1 MAIPPFPSQDLAKLV
16 LGYLIEEQLMTAYD
30 EFLHQSPFLDAE
42 KNEFDRI
49 AMQPLRHLLGE
60 YRAVKIYVES
70 CKPIA
75 LRRRLFQCPNLLE
88 VVKLLVQYVDVKRV
102 QEDLCRDQV
111 SADSQEPTSRT
122 GCEACLSLKL
132 ESCVCNNRRRKV
144 SSTSINN
151 SESVE
156 AGRTIATNT
165 LSDLSGNQ
173 NLDNRHVEVTASHT
187 NQSNTISQ
195 QELLPGGYPGAGAP
209 NVDQNSIMPNL
220 NLQPNPS
227 ITITQPPNVTGN
239 ATAMECSQNIA
250 EFNTVLNQVYN
261 KTNVMGGLRD
271 NNSMMSTDTTNNNR
285 IPNCQPESFQ
295 DFSTG
300 VRGPGASSTH
310 INVPDSSTTENL
322 TVPLSHPDTE
332 QTISNKRIVKKF
344 QKRSCAFRVGN
355 VKHDV
360 TEITSEVIDVDD
372 DTSPNPKLG
381 EQKVT
386 ILSNVKV
393 GNDEGLIKMSK
404 NATSTPL
411 LQFQTICL
419 NGTPIFKPKS
429 VEQRMIYTK
438 DEIMAMPTLILV
450 PASGPSNT
458 APTVC
463 QPQTISAQSSNITT
477 STTSAPPTL
486 TPLTVDVSNS
496 TSATC
501 NVSNAHKPE
510 KTTAQDTT
518 SQSGLVKTVESLR
531 NASVPKDNTVPGS
544 SSTSTPQGLPPMRKS
559 SSTPRRTISH
569 VRVLDFTTPR
579 RILNE
584 AISENPNEEAESDK
598 PVEIMISKSPNVSF
612 PRNSIILD
620 NIGQSDTTVDADK
633 INESESNGSVK
644 KKIVESKKRDWD
656 ADLRALVAGSQQPLK
671 QRIPLTSPKSKPK
684 KKTIKKTTVE
694 KENIKNKTIINT
706 AEKTR
711 KKSSVKN
718 SDSVNN
724 KLSKKKDKPESVARP
739 EENVPSPTVSPIG
752 IMQYA
757 QEKPAFEPEKVKDKS
772 NDEEHIVT
780 PEVERLSLRNEIGG
794 KLNISD
800 ILETPYKQALYEIQ
814 METPR
819 FLGPDIPDDP
829 MSDIKIT
836 DIPTPRFLTS
846 NTPFTP
852 KPKQAT
858 PSSYSS
864 RPTDYSSGGS
874 YYKPDDQ
881 DYLRIVDDTI
891 CPVTSTHS
899 KDNSKETVT
908 ESTAESDLKDNKP
921 KRSNRSRP
929 VRQCTKNVSYY
940 NSPMTTKSMNSN
952 KKDDVLSCSDSAS
965 ANSSFENAVKE
976 DVHAPRSERK
986 HATKSENRSKLSL
999 SKKRSPL
1006 KKVTQKSFMKIKP
1019 RHTPT
1024 KDSSRKSNR
1033 KSSESSQVTLKG
1045 KPRMRTS
1052 CKVPGTSPHAAAA
1065 PTKRR
1070 RKSATPR
1077 KLHRTE
1083 FKSSDHDSPEAVS
1096 TEKPKSEIQN
1106 SSVSCVQDSDT
1117 EQLPLRWSDDGSQ
1130 ESRAQGETESNRKN
1144 EDEISKIKEY
1154 IDKTMN
1160 SSHKDNEMS
1169 QIKEYIENTM
1179 VSSYKEN
1186 EGSLQNDLI
1195 KRGFDIETAKK
1206 IERDLL
1212 STPVPENRTN
1222 LPLTV
1227 DEERSKRILERP
1239 AESESTLPKN
1249 VISEEEYLEE
1259 DFSVYD
1265 CKEGSA
1271 NYLIVQ
1277 HDGIARPAIPP
1288 EEDPKLKD
1296 KFSLEIC
1303 IDDGDVVRL
1312 RASSYNILMDED
1324 FQDLGETIKET
1335 EMAVSSISNIDRLYT
1350 PMKDHIRAQCY
1361 SIFDSTLTSIDTPL
1375 KADSPSRIQNTI
1387 SVTIEDDPEEI
1398 PELREKTENRKRKR
1412 LRCSSASDESV
1423 TDNKRVKPD
1432 THMILTKDLKNMD
1445 IEVLLA
1451 KLHGST
1457 KN

>member
-16 LGYLIEEQLMTAYD
+16 LGYLIEEQLMTTYD
-30 EFLHQSPFLDAE
+30 EFLHQSPYLDAE

-75 LRRRLFQCPNLLE
+75 LRRKLFQCPNLLE

-102 QEDLCRDQV
+102 QEDLCRDHV
-111 SADSQEPTSRT
+111 SADSQEPTSRM

-132 ESCVCNNRRRKV
+132 ESCVCSNRRRNV
-144 SSTSINN
+144 SSTSVNN

-156 AGRTIATNT
+156 AGRTITTNI
-165 LSDLSGNQ
+165 LPDLSGNQ
-173 NLDNRHVEVTASHT
+173 NLDNRHVGLSASHT

-195 QELLPGGYPGAGAP
+195 QELLPGGYPGVGAP
-209 NVDQNSIMPNL
+209 NVDQNSIMPSL
-220 NLQPNPS
+220 HLQPNPPPP
-227 ITITQPPNVTGN
+227 QPPNVTGN
-239 ATAMECSQNIA
+239 ATALECSQNIA

-261 KTNVMGGLRD
+261 KSNVMGGLRD
-271 NNSMMSTDTTNNNR
+271 NSMMSTETTNNNR

-310 INVPDSSTTENL
+310 VNVPDSSTTENV
-322 TVPLSHPDTE
+322 TVPLSYPETE
-332 QTISNKRIVKKF
+332 QSMSNKRTVKKI
-344 QKRSCAFRVGN
+344 QKRTCAFRVGN

-360 TEITSEVIDVDD
+360 TEITSEVIDDD
-372 DTSPNPKLG
+372 DTSPKPKPE
-381 EQKVT
+381 EQRVT

-393 GNDEGLIKMSK
+393 GNDDRLIKMPK

-419 NGTPIFKPKS
+419 NGTPIFRPKS
-429 VEQRMIYTK
+429 VEQKLIYTK
-438 DEIMAMPTLILV
+438 DEIMAMPTLIIV
-450 PASGPSNT
+450 PASGPSKT

-463 QPQTISAQSSNITT
+463 QVQTMSAQSSNITT
-477 STTSAPPTL
+477 STTSAPPSL

-496 TSATC
+496 TSAMC
-501 NVSNAHKPE
+501 NVPNAHKPQE
-510 KTTAQDTT
+510 TSAQDTT
-518 SQSGLVKTVESLR
+518 SQSGIVKTVESLR
-531 NASVPKDNTVPGS
+531 NASVPKDNTIPGS

-559 SSTPRRTISH
+559 SSTPRRTTSH

-598 PVEIMISKSPNVSF
+598 PVEVMISKSPNVSF
-612 PRNSIILD
+612 PRGSIVLD

-633 INESESNGSVK
+633 INESEANKSVK

-656 ADLRALVAGSQQPLK
+656 ADLRALVAGSQQPLR
-671 QRIPLTSPKSKPK
+671 QRIPSPSPKSKPK
-684 KKTIKKTTVE
+684 QKTIKKTTVE
-694 KENIKNKTIINT
+694 KENVKNKTIVNT
-706 AEKTR
+706 TENTR

-718 SDSVNN
+718 NDSVKN
-724 KLSKKKDKPESVARP
+724 KLSKKKDKLETVERP

-757 QEKPAFEPEKVKDKS
+757 REKTAHEPEKVKDKS

-881 DYLRIVDDTI
+881 DYLRIVDDTV

-899 KDNSKETVT
+899 KDNSKET
-908 ESTAESDLKDNKP
+908 ESIVEPDLKDNKP
-921 KRSNRSRP
+921 RRSNRSRP

-940 NSPMTTKSMNSN
+940 NSPMPTKNTKSN
-952 KKDDVLSCSDSAS
+952 KKDDASSCSDSAS
-965 ANSSFENAVKE
+965 ADSLFDNAVNE
-976 DVHAPRSERK
+976 DVPTTRSERK
-986 HATKSENRSKLSL
+986 HTTKSENRSKLSL

-1006 KKVTQKSFMKIKP
+1006 KKVTQKPFMKIKP

-1033 KSSESSQVTLKG
+1033 KSSESSQVTLKA

-1052 CKVPGTSPHAAAA
+1052 SKVSGTSPHVAAVL
-1065 PTKRR
+1065 TKRR

-1096 TEKPKSEIQN
+1096 TEKPKSEIQT
-1106 SSVSCVQDSDT
+1106 SSVPCVQDSDT

-1130 ESRAQGETESNRKN
+1130 ESRAQGETESNREN
-1144 EDEISKIKEY
+1144 EDEISKIKAY
-1154 IDKTMN
+1154 IDKTMD

-1212 STPVPENRTN
+1212 STPIPEDRSN
-1222 LPLTV
+1222 LPSIV
-1227 DEERSKRILERP
+1227 DEERSNRILERP
-1239 AESESTLPKN
+1239 VESERTSSKN
-1249 VISEEEYLEE
+1249 VINDEDYLEE
-1259 DFSVYD
+1259 DFSVHD

-1288 EEDPKLKD
+1288 EEDPKLKE
-1296 KFSLEIC
+1296 KFSMEIC

-1335 EMAVSSISNIDRLYT
+1335 EMAVSSISNMDRLYT

-1375 KADSPSRIQNTI
+1375 KADSPSRTQNTI
-1387 SVTIEDDPEEI
+1387 CVTIEEEDPEEI
-1398 PELREKTENRKRKR
+1398 PEQREKTENRKRKR

-1423 TDNKRVKPD
+1423 TDHKRVKPD

-1445 IEVLLA
+1445 IEVLLT

-1457 KN
+1457 TN

>member
-30 EFLHQSPFLDAE
+30 EFLHQSPYLDAE

-88 VVKLLVQYVDVKRV
+88 VVKLLIQYVDVKRV
-102 QEDLCRDQV
+102 QEDLCRDHI

-132 ESCVCNNRRRKV
+132 ESCVCSNRRRKV

-151 SESVE
+151 SESVQP
-156 AGRTIATNT
+156 GQTNATNV

-173 NLDNRHVEVTASHT
+173 NLDNRNVGGTANHT
-187 NQSNTISQ
+187 NPSNIVSQ
-195 QELLPGGYPGAGAP
+195 QEIQTGDYPGVAAP
-209 NVDQNSIMPNL
+209 NVDHNSIMPSL
-220 NLQPNPS
+220 HLQPNPD
-227 ITITQPPNVTGN
+227 ITTTHPPNVSSN
-239 ATAMECSQNIA
+239 ATALECSQNIA
-250 EFNTVLNQVYN
+250 EFNTVLDQVYN
-261 KTNVMGGLRD
+261 KSNVMGSLRD
-271 NNSMMSTDTTNNNR
+271 NNSMMSTETTNNNR

-300 VRGPGASSTH
+300 VRGPGEPPV
-310 INVPDSSTTENL
+310 NVPDSSTTENIN
-322 TVPLSHPDTE
+322 VSLSHSDTE
-332 QTISNKRIVKKF
+332 PTTSNKRTVKTF

-355 VKHDV
+355 MKHDV
-360 TEITSEVIDVDD
+360 TEITSEVIDIDD
-372 DTSPNPKLG
+372 DTPPYPRP
-381 EQKVT
+381 EDQKVT

-393 GNDEGLIKMSK
+393 GSDERLIKMPK

-419 NGTPIFKPKS
+419 NGTPIFRPKTA
-429 VEQRMIYTK
+429 EQKLIYTK
-438 DEIMAMPTLILV
+438 DEIMAMPTLIIV
-450 PASGPSNT
+450 PASGPSKT
-458 APTVC
+458 APTGC
-463 QPQTISAQSSNITT
+463 QAPTISAQSSNITT
-477 STTSAPPTL
+477 STTSVPPPL

-496 TSATC
+496 SSVTC
-501 NVSNAHKPE
+501 NVPNIHKPHE
-510 KTTAQDTT
+510 NIVQDTT
-518 SQSGLVKTVESLR
+518 SHPGLVKTVETLK
-531 NASVPKDNTVPGS
+531 NATSVPKDNTIPGS
-544 SSTSTPQGLPPMRKS
+544 SSTSTPQGLPPTRKS
-559 SSTPRRTISH
+559 SSTPRRQTSH

-584 AISENPNEEAESDK
+584 AISENPNEEAASDK
-598 PVEIMISKSPNVSF
+598 HVEVMISKSPNVSF
-612 PRNSIILD
+612 PRGSVVLD
-620 NIGQSDTTVDADK
+620 NIRQSDTSVDADK
-633 INESESNGSVK
+633 MNESKTSEANKIVTK
-644 KKIVESKKRDWD
+644 KVESKKRDWD
-656 ADLRALVAGSQQPLK
+656 ADLRALVAGSQQPMK
-671 QRIPLTSPKSKPK
+671 QRMPPLSPKSKPK
-684 KKTIKKTTVE
+684 QKTKKTVLE
-694 KENIKNKTIINT
+694 KENVKNKSTVST
-706 AEKTR
+706 TEKTR

-718 SDSVNN
+718 KDSANS
-724 KLSKKKDKPESVARP
+724 KPSKKKDKPELAERP
-739 EENVPSPTVSPIG
+739 EQNVPSPTVSPIG

-757 QEKPAFEPEKVKDKS
+757 REKNACEPEKVKDKS
-772 NDEEHIVT
+772 NDEDHIVT
-780 PEVERLSLRNEIGG
+780 PEIERLSLRNEIGG

-819 FLGPDIPDDP
+819 FLGPDLPDDP

-881 DYLRIVDDTI
+881 DYLRIVDDAI

-899 KDNSKETVT
+899 KDNSKEKVP
-908 ESTAESDLKDNKP
+908 ESTAGPDPKDKQTR
-921 KRSNRSRP
+921 RSSRSRP

-940 NSPMTTKSMNSN
+940 NSPFNTKITNSN
-952 KKDDVLSCSDSAS
+952 KKDDVSSCSDSVS
-965 ANSSFENAVKE
+965 ANSSFDNAVKE
-976 DVHAPRSERK
+976 DVPTPRTERR
-986 HATKSENRSKLSL
+986 HSTKSENRNKLNL

-1006 KKVTQKSFMKIKP
+1006 KKVTQKPFMKIKP

-1033 KSSESSQVTLKG
+1033 KSSESSQISSKG
-1045 KPRMRTS
+1045 SRTKTS
-1052 CKVPGTSPHAAAA
+1052 SKVSGTPSHAASV

-1083 FKSSDHDSPEAVS
+1083 LNSSGHDSPEAPVS
-1096 TEKPKSEIQN
+1096 KEKSKSEIQN
-1106 SSVSCVQDSDT
+1106 PSVSCAQDSDT
-1117 EQLPLRWSDDGSQ
+1117 EQPPLRWSDDGSQ
-1130 ESRAQGETESNRKN
+1130 DSKAQGETESNREN
-1144 EDEISKIKEY
+1144 EDEISKIREY
-1154 IDKTMN
+1154 IDKTMD
-1160 SSHKDNEMS
+1160 SSHKDNEIS
-1169 QIKEYIENTM
+1169 QIKEYIDNTT
-1179 VSSYKEN
+1179 VSSHKES
-1186 EGSLQNDLI
+1186 EGSLQHDLV

-1212 STPVPENRTN
+1212 STPVPEDRPS
-1222 LPLTV
+1222 LPLIV
-1227 DEERSKRILERP
+1227 DEERINKNLDTP
-1239 AESESTLPKN
+1239 ADSGATSPKN
-1249 VISEEEYLEE
+1249 TVVNDEEFLEEE
-1259 DFSVYD
+1259 FSIHE
-1265 CKEGSA
+1265 CQEGSA
-1271 NYLIVQ
+1271 NYLIVE
-1277 HDGIARPAIPP
+1277 HDGIPRPEIPP

-1312 RASSYNILMDED
+1312 RASSYNVLLDED

-1375 KADSPSRIQNTI
+1375 RADSPSRTQETI
-1387 SVTIEDDPEEI
+1387 SVTIEEEDPEEI
-1398 PELREKTENRKRKR
+1398 PVLKEKMENRKRKR
-1412 LRCSSASDESV
+1412 LRCSSDESL
-1423 TDNKRVKPD
+1423 TDNKKVKPD
-1432 THMILTKDLKNMD
+1432 THIILTKDLKNMD
-1445 IEVLLA
+1445 IEVLLT

-1457 KN
+1457 N

>member
-30 EFLHQSPFLDAE
+30 EFLHQSPYLDAE

-88 VVKLLVQYVDVKRV
+88 VVKVLIQYVDVKRV
-102 QEDLCRDQV
+102 QEDLCRDRV

-132 ESCVCNNRRRKV
+132 ESCVCSNRRRNV
-144 SSTSINN
+144 SSTSNNN

-165 LSDLSGNQ
+165 LPDLSGNQ
-173 NLDNRHVEVTASHT
+173 NLDNGHVGVTASHT
-187 NQSNTISQ
+187 NQSNTMSQ
-195 QELLPGGYPGAGAP
+195 QELLPGGYPAVGPP
-209 NVDQNSIMPNL
+209 NVDQNSTMPSL
-220 NLQPNPS
+220 HLQPNPG

-239 ATAMECSQNIA
+239 STELECSQNIA

-261 KTNVMGGLRD
+261 KSNIMGSLRD
-271 NNSMMSTDTTNNNR
+271 NSMMSTETTNNNR
-285 IPNCQPESFQ
+285 IPNTQSESFQ

-300 VRGPGASSTH
+300 VRGPGASSTNV
-310 INVPDSSTTENL
+310 NVPDSSTTENL
-322 TVPLSHPDTE
+322 TVPLSGPDTE
-332 QTISNKRIVKKF
+332 QTMSNKRTVKKF
-344 QKRSCAFRVGN
+344 QKRSCAFRIGN

-372 DTSPNPKLG
+372 DAPRNPRPE

-393 GNDEGLIKMSK
+393 GNDERLIKMAK

-419 NGTPIFKPKS
+419 NGTPIFRPKS
-429 VEQRMIYTK
+429 VEQKLIYTK

-450 PASGPSNT
+450 PASGPSKT

-463 QPQTISAQSSNITT
+463 QPQTMSAQSSSITT
-477 STTSAPPTL
+477 STTSDPSPL

-501 NVSNAHKPE
+501 NVPNAHKPQE
-510 KTTAQDTT
+510 TSVQDTT
-518 SQSGLVKTVESLR
+518 SQPGLVKTVDALR

-559 SSTPRRTISH
+559 SSTPRRTSSH
-569 VRVLDFTTPR
+569 VRVLDFATPR
-579 RILNE
+579 RILNAE

-598 PVEIMISKSPNVSF
+598 PVEVMISKSPNVSF
-612 PRNSIILD
+612 PRGSIILD
-620 NIGQSDTTVDADK
+620 NIGQSDTTVDVDK
-633 INESESNGSVK
+633 IDVSEANKSVK

-671 QRIPLTSPKSKPK
+671 QRIPSTSPKPKPK
-684 KKTIKKTTVE
+684 QKTIKKTTIE
-694 KENIKNKTIINT
+694 KENIKNKPI
-706 AEKTR
+706 EKTR

-718 SDSVNN
+718 SDSINN
-724 KLSKKKDKPESVARP
+724 KSSKKKERP
-739 EENVPSPTVSPIG
+739 ETVERPEVNVPSPSVSPIG

-757 QEKPAFEPEKVKDKS
+757 REKIASEPEKVKDKS

-899 KDNSKETVT
+899 KDKSKETVT
-908 ESTAESDLKDNKP
+908 ESTAEPDVKDNKP
-921 KRSNRSRP
+921 RRSNRSRP

-940 NSPMTTKSMNSN
+940 NSPIITKNTNSN
-952 KKDDVLSCSDSAS
+952 KKDDVSSCSDSAS
-965 ANSSFENAVKE
+965 ANSSIDNVVKE
-976 DVHAPRSERK
+976 DVPATRSERK
-986 HATKSENRSKLSL
+986 HSTKLENRSKLSL

-1006 KKVTQKSFMKIKP
+1006 KKVTQKPFMKIKP

-1033 KSSESSQVTLKG
+1033 KSSESSHLTLKE

-1052 CKVPGTSPHAAAA
+1052 SKVSGASPHAAAVL
-1065 PTKRR
+1065 TKRR

-1083 FKSSDHDSPEAVS
+1083 FKSPDHDSPEAVS
-1096 TEKPKSEIQN
+1096 SEKPKSEIQN
-1106 SSVSCVQDSDT
+1106 SSIPVSCVQDSDT

-1130 ESRAQGETESNRKN
+1130 DSRAQSESNREN
-1144 EDEISKIKEY
+1144 EDEISRIKEY
-1154 IDKTMN
+1154 IDKTMD
-1160 SSHKDNEMS
+1160 SRHKDNEMS

-1179 VSSYKEN
+1179 VSTYKEN
-1186 EGSLQNDLI
+1186 EGSLQNDLM

-1212 STPVPENRTN
+1212 STPIPEDRNN
-1222 LPLTV
+1222 LPLIV
-1227 DEERSKRILERP
+1227 EERSNRILERL
-1239 AESESTLPKN
+1239 AESEGTSPKN
-1249 VISEEEYLEE
+1249 VVINDEEYLEE
-1259 DFSVYD
+1259 DFSVHD

-1277 HDGIARPAIPP
+1277 HDGIARPALPP
-1288 EEDPKLKD
+1288 EENPKLKD

-1324 FQDLGETIKET
+1324 FPDLGENIKET
-1335 EMAVSSISNIDRLYT
+1335 ERAVSSISNIERLYT

-1387 SVTIEDDPEEI
+1387 SVTIEEEDPEEI
-1398 PELREKTENRKRKR
+1398 PALREKTENRKRKR

-1432 THMILTKDLKNMD
+1432 THLILTKDLKNMD
-1445 IEVLLA
+1445 IEVLLT